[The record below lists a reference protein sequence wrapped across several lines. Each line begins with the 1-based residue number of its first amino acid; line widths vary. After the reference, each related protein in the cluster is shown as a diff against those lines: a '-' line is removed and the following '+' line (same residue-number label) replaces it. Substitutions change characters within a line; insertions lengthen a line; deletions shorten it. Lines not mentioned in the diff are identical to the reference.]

1 MATITPQSNPTNS
14 PGTLIKWEGAATGD
28 TINSF
33 LANGYERVAATV
45 QISGTFGGA
54 TAKLQASLDGTNWFD
69 MTDMQ
74 GNAVSATSA
83 SMFEVTTKALYLR
96 PSISGGTSDS
106 IDVLVMV

>member
-1 MATITPQSNPTNS
+1 MATISPTFQSGVS

-45 QISGTFGGA
+45 QISGTFGDA
-54 TAKLQASLDGTNWFD
+54 TAKLQASLDDTNWFD
-69 MTDMQ
+69 LTDIQ
-74 GNAVSATSA
+74 GNAVSATSD

-96 PSISGGTSDS
+96 PSITGGTSDS
-106 IDVLVMV
+106 IDILVMV